1 MASASGTIAGV
12 PSLAAAL
19 GRALKA
25 DGVAFWAAAEGG
37 SMRLAWASGFAAP
50 QDTPAEDWKKTLQT
64 SVMRCATGRNALRVT
79 SKNGNAPRELIF
91 VPVVEGNSLLGV
103 GGFSGGADLV
113 EACGSH
119 REILLE
125 SLPVLAKAI
134 RSPDG
139 DSRPDLSALAL
150 GLVGS
155 RGKMDAA
162 RAAADALQAALGAKR
177 VTLLERARGKW
188 RVLGCS
194 GVRAVDARSAATR
207 KIVAAF
213 EKAVAGEKV
222 ADVHGAPLARWHNDS
237 SARHIGLLAEGR
249 WGSAQ
254 DAIMQ
259 TAAPLVAHALHARR
273 TVWQRLWPEPEDDSP
288 AARRKARL
296 ARTVT
301 SAVAVAAGIFLLW
314 PFPQTFKGQCELVP
328 SQRSAAVAE
337 IGGRIDEVLVSE
349 GDKVTAGQPVARI
362 DAGEIRAQLEAAR
375 QTEAKAGAEAR
386 EQQQRD
392 EIGAFRQAQL
402 EQRRAA
408 EEARKLALDLEQ
420 CTVRAPIDGIV
431 LTKDLALR
439 RGEVAQPGMVI
450 CEIAAL
456 SGWDLRIKLDESD
469 TGSLQRALERA
480 GSLPVRYVLQARSD
494 VALEGEVDS
503 TRQISQ
509 MVYPEE
515 KGSFI
520 FVTLGGIELPDALR
534 ADVRPGFSGI
544 AKIQGP
550 RRPLLFSALSRLW
563 HEARMHLFL

>member
-1 MASASGTIAGV
+1 MASASGTTAGV
-12 PSLAAAL
+12 PPLAAAL
-19 GRALKA
+19 GRALRA
-25 DGVAFWAAAEGG
+25 DGVAFWAASEGG

-50 QDTPAEDWKKTLQT
+50 QDTPAADWKKTLQT

-79 SKNGNAPRELIF
+79 PKNGNVPRELIF
-91 VPVVEGNSLLGV
+91 VPVVAGNSLLGV

-119 REILLE
+119 RDILLE

-134 RSPDG
+134 RSQG
-139 DSRPDLSALAL
+139 RSGEPDLSALAL

-155 RGKMDAA
+155 RGKADAG

-177 VTLLERARGKW
+177 VSLLERARGKW

-194 GVRAVDARSAATR
+194 GVRSVDARSAAT
-207 KIVAAF
+207 KDIVAAF
-213 EKAVAGEKV
+213 EKALAGEEV
-222 ADVHGAPLARWHNDS
+222 ADVHGAALARWHDDS
-237 SARHIGLLAEGR
+237 SARHVGLLAEGR
-249 WGSAQ
+249 WGSVQ
-254 DAIMQ
+254 DAVMQ

-273 TVWQRLWPEPEDDSP
+273 TVWQKLWPEAEDDSP

-301 SAVAVAAGIFLLW
+301 AVVAGVAGLFLLW

-328 SQRSAAVAE
+328 SQRGAAVAE

-349 GDKVTAGQPVARI
+349 GDTVVAGQPVARI

-402 EQRRAA
+402 EQRRSA
-408 EEARKLALDLEQ
+408 EEARKLTLDLEQ
-420 CTVRAPIDGIV
+420 CTVRSPIDGIV
-431 LTKDLALR
+431 LSKDLALR
-439 RGEVAQPGMVI
+439 RGEVTQPGVVI

-456 SGWDLRIKLDESD
+456 SGWDLRIKLDERD
-469 TGSLQRALERA
+469 AGALERA
-480 GSLPVRYVLQARSD
+480 LARAGSLRVRYVLQARSD
-494 VALEGEVDS
+494 IALEGTIDS
-503 TRQISQ
+503 PRQISQ

-520 FVTLGGIELPDALR
+520 YATLRGIELPEALR

-550 RRPLLFSALSRLW
+550 RRPLIFSALSRLW
-563 HEARMHLFL
+563 HEARLHLFL

>member
-1 MASASGTIAGV
+1 
-12 PSLAAAL
+12 
-19 GRALKA
+19 
-25 DGVAFWAAAEGG
+25 
-37 SMRLAWASGFAAP
+37 
-50 QDTPAEDWKKTLQT
+50 
-64 SVMRCATGRNALRVT
+64 
-79 SKNGNAPRELIF
+79 
-91 VPVVEGNSLLGV
+91 
-103 GGFSGGADLV
+103 
-113 EACGSH
+113 
-119 REILLE
+119 LLE

-134 RSPDG
+134 RSQG
-139 DSRPDLSALAL
+139 RSGEPDLSALAL

-155 RGKMDAA
+155 RGKADAG

-177 VTLLERARGKW
+177 VSLLERARGKW

-194 GVRAVDARSAATR
+194 GVRSVDARSAAT
-207 KIVAAF
+207 KDIVAAF
-213 EKAVAGEKV
+213 EKALAGEEV
-222 ADVHGAPLARWHNDS
+222 ADVHGAALARWHDDS
-237 SARHIGLLAEGR
+237 SARHVGLLAEGR
-249 WGSAQ
+249 WGSVQ
-254 DAIMQ
+254 DAVMQ

-273 TVWQRLWPEPEDDSP
+273 TVWQKLWPEAEDDSP

-301 SAVAVAAGIFLLW
+301 AVVAGVAGLFLLW

-328 SQRSAAVAE
+328 SQRGAAVAE

-349 GDKVTAGQPVARI
+349 GDTVVAGQPVARI

-402 EQRRAA
+402 EQRRSA
-408 EEARKLALDLEQ
+408 EEARKLSLDLEQ
-420 CTVRAPIDGIV
+420 CTVRSPIDGIV
-431 LTKDLALR
+431 LSKDLALR
-439 RGEVAQPGMVI
+439 RGEVTQPGVVI

-456 SGWDLRIKLDESD
+456 SGWDLRIKLDERD
-469 TGSLQRALERA
+469 AGALERA
-480 GSLPVRYVLQARSD
+480 LARAGSLRVRYVLQARSD
-494 VALEGEVDS
+494 IALEGTIDS
-503 TRQISQ
+503 PRQISQ

-520 FVTLGGIELPDALR
+520 YATLRGIELPEALR

-550 RRPLLFSALSRLW
+550 RRPLIFSALSRLW
-563 HEARMHLFL
+563 HEARLHLFL

>member
-1 MASASGTIAGV
+1 
-12 PSLAAAL
+12 
-19 GRALKA
+19 
-25 DGVAFWAAAEGG
+25 
-37 SMRLAWASGFAAP
+37 MRLAWASGFAAP

-79 SKNGNAPRELIF
+79 PKNGNVPRELIF
-91 VPVVEGNSLLGV
+91 VPVVEGSSLLGV

-134 RSPDG
+134 RSQG
-139 DSRPDLSALAL
+139 RSGEPDLSALAL

-155 RGKMDAA
+155 RGKADAG

-177 VTLLERARGKW
+177 VSLLERARGKW

-194 GVRAVDARSAATR
+194 GVRSVDARSAAT
-207 KIVAAF
+207 KDIVSVF

-222 ADVHGAPLARWHNDS
+222 ADAYGAPLARWHDDT
-237 SARHIGLLAEGR
+237 SARHVGLLAEGR

-254 DAIMQ
+254 DAVMQ

-273 TVWQRLWPEPEDDSP
+273 TVWQKLWPEAEDDSP

-301 SAVAVAAGIFLLW
+301 AVVAGAAGLFLLW

-328 SQRSAAVAE
+328 SQRGAAVAE

-349 GDKVTAGQPVARI
+349 GDTVAAGQPVARI

-386 EQQQRD
+386 EQQQLD

-402 EQRRAA
+402 EQRRSA

-420 CTVRAPIDGIV
+420 CTVRSPIDGIV
-431 LTKDLALR
+431 LSKDLALR
-439 RGEVAQPGMVI
+439 RGEVTQPGVVI

-456 SGWDLRIKLDESD
+456 SGWDLRIKLDERD
-469 TGSLQRALERA
+469 AGALERALERA
-480 GSLPVRYVLQARSD
+480 GSLRVRYVLQARSD
-494 VALEGEVDS
+494 IALEGTIDS
-503 TRQISQ
+503 PRQISQ

-515 KGSFI
+515 TGSFI
-520 FVTLGGIELPDALR
+520 YATLRGIELPEALR

-544 AKIQGP
+544 AKIQGQ
-550 RRPLLFSALSRLW
+550 RRPLIFSALSRLW
-563 HEARMHLFL
+563 HEARLHLFL

>member
-1 MASASGTIAGV
+1 
-12 PSLAAAL
+12 
-19 GRALKA
+19 
-25 DGVAFWAAAEGG
+25 
-37 SMRLAWASGFAAP
+37 
-50 QDTPAEDWKKTLQT
+50 
-64 SVMRCATGRNALRVT
+64 MRCATGRNALRVT

-207 KIVAAF
+207 KIVVAF
-213 EKAVAGEKV
+213 EKAVSGEKIS
-222 ADVHGAPLARWHNDS
+222 DIHGAPLARWHNDS

-273 TVWQRLWPEPEDDSP
+273 TIWQKLWPEAEDDSP

-328 SQRSAAVAE
+328 SQRGAAVAE

-469 TGSLQRALERA
+469 TGSLQRALERE

-494 VALEGEVDS
+494 VALEGKVYS

>member
-37 SMRLAWASGFAAP
+37 AMRLAWASGFAAP
-50 QDTPAEDWKKTLQT
+50 QDTAAEDWKKTLQT

-91 VPVVEGNSLLGV
+91 VPVVEGNSLFGV

-119 REILLE
+119 RDILLE
-125 SLPVLAKAI
+125 SLPVLAKAMHASG
-134 RSPDG
+134 RDAQ
-139 DSRPDLSALAL
+139 PDLSSLAL
-150 GLVGS
+150 GLVAA
-155 RGKMDAA
+155 RGKTDAA
-162 RAAADALQAALGAKR
+162 RIAADALQAALGAKR
-177 VTLLERARGKW
+177 VSLLEKLRGKW
-188 RVLGCS
+188 CLLGCS
-194 GVRAVDARSAATR
+194 GVRAVDARSAAA
-207 KIVAAF
+207 KEIVANF
-213 EKAVAGEKV
+213 EKAS
-222 ADVHGAPLARWHNDS
+222 ADVKIEGLHAATMARWHDDH
-237 SARHIGLLAEGR
+237 SARHVGLLAEGS
-249 WGSAQ
+249 WGTTQ
-254 DAIMQ
+254 DSVMRP
-259 TAAPLVAHALHARR
+259 AAPLVAHALHARR
-273 TVWQRLWPEPEDDSP
+273 TALQKLWPEPKDDSP
-288 AARRKARL
+288 AARRNARL
-296 ARTVT
+296 AKTVT
-301 SAVAVAAGIFLLW
+301 AALVGTGILLLFW

-328 SQRSAAVAE
+328 SQRGAAVAE
-337 IGGRIDEVLVSE
+337 IGGRIDEILVSE
-349 GDKVTAGQPVARI
+349 GDTVAANQAVARI

-392 EIGAFRQAQL
+392 EIGSFRQAQL

-408 EEARKLALDLEQ
+408 EDARKLALDLEQ
-420 CTVRAPIDGIV
+420 CTVRAPIDGVV

-439 RGEVAQPGMVI
+439 RGEVAQLGMVV

-469 TGSLQRALERA
+469 AGSLERA
-480 GSLPVRYVLQARSD
+480 LAQSGSLRVRYVLQARSD
-494 VALEGEVDS
+494 IALEGTVDS
-503 TRQISQ
+503 PRQISQ

-520 FVTLGGIELPDALR
+520 YVTLRGIELPEALR
-534 ADVRPGFSGI
+534 ADLRPGFSGI

-550 RRPLLFSALSRLW
+550 RRPLLFSTLSRLW
-563 HEARMHLFL
+563 HEARLRLFL

>member
-1 MASASGTIAGV
+1 
-12 PSLAAAL
+12 
-19 GRALKA
+19 
-25 DGVAFWAAAEGG
+25 
-37 SMRLAWASGFAAP
+37 MRLAWASGFAAP

-79 SKNGNAPRELIF
+79 SKNVTTPRELVF

-103 GGFSGGADLV
+103 GAFSGGSELV

-119 REILLE
+119 RDILLE

-134 RSPDG
+134 RLPAGDG
-139 DSRPDLSALAL
+139 QPDLSALAL

-155 RGKMDAA
+155 RGKTDAA

-177 VTLLERARGKW
+177 VSLVERVRGKW

-207 KIVAAF
+207 EIVVAF
-213 EKAVAGEKV
+213 EKAAFGEKAV
-222 ADVHGAPLARWHNDS
+222 DLHGAPLARWHDDP
-237 SARHIGLLAEGR
+237 SARHVGLLAEGR

-254 DAIMQ
+254 DAVMR
-259 TAAPLVAHALHARR
+259 TAAPLVARALHARR
-273 TVWQRLWPEPEDDSP
+273 TALQKLWPEPEDDSP
-288 AARRKARL
+288 SARRKAQLGRM
-296 ARTVT
+296 VT
-301 SAVAVAAGIFLLW
+301 AAVAGAAGLFLLW

-328 SQRSAAVAE
+328 SQRGAVVAE

-349 GDKVTAGQPVARI
+349 GDKVVAGQPVALI

-375 QTEAKAGAEAR
+375 QTEAKAAAEGR

-392 EIGAFRQAQL
+392 EMGAFRQAQL

-408 EEARKLALDLEQ
+408 EEGGKLGLDLDQ
-420 CTVRAPIDGIV
+420 CTVRSPIDGIV

-494 VALEGEVDS
+494 VALEGRVDS
-503 TRQISQ
+503 PRQISQ

-520 FVTLGGIELPDALR
+520 FVTLRGIVLPDVLR
-534 ADVRPGFSGI
+534 ADVRPGFSGM

>member
-139 DSRPDLSALAL
+139 DSQPDLSALAL

-177 VTLLERARGKW
+177 VTLLERALGKW

-207 KIVAAF
+207 KIVVAF
-213 EKAVAGEKV
+213 EKAVSGEKI
-222 ADVHGAPLARWHNDS
+222 ADIHGAPLARWHNDS

-362 DAGEIRAQLEAAR
+362 DAGEIRAQFEAAR

-420 CTVRAPIDGIV
+420 CTVRSPIDGIV

-494 VALEGEVDS
+494 VALEGKVDS

-520 FVTLGGIELPDALR
+520 FVTLGGIELPDTLR

>member
-1 MASASGTIAGV
+1 MASASGTIASV
-12 PSLAAAL
+12 PPLAAAL

-25 DGVAFWAAAEGG
+25 DGVAFWAASDRG
-37 SMRLAWASGFAAP
+37 SMWLAWASGFSAP
-50 QDTPAEDWKKTLQT
+50 QGVSAQDWKKTLQT

-79 SKNGNAPRELIF
+79 PKNGTIPRELVF
-91 VPVVEGNSLLGV
+91 VPVLEGGSLLGV
-103 GGFSGGADLV
+103 GGFSGGAELV

-134 RSPDG
+134 RSPAGDG
-139 DSRPDLSALAL
+139 QPDLSVLAL

-155 RGKMDAA
+155 RGKTDAA

-177 VTLLERARGKW
+177 VSLLERVRGKW
-188 RVLGCS
+188 RLLGCS
-194 GVRAVDARSAATR
+194 GVRAIDARGAAT
-207 KIVAAF
+207 KEIIAAF
-213 EKAVAGEKV
+213 EKAASGENIV
-222 ADVHGAPLARWHNDS
+222 GTLGNPLARWHDDY
-237 SARHIGLLAEGR
+237 SARHVGLLAEGP

-254 DAIMQ
+254 ESTMR

-273 TVWQRLWPEPEDDSP
+273 TTWQRLWPEAEDDSP

-296 ARTVT
+296 ARTV
-301 SAVAVAAGIFLLW
+301 SAAVAGAAGIFLLW

-328 SQRSAAVAE
+328 SQRGAAVAE

-375 QTEAKAGAEAR
+375 QTEAKAAAEAR
-386 EQQQRD
+386 DQQQRD

-402 EQRRAA
+402 EQKRAA

-439 RGEVAQPGMVI
+439 RGEVAQPGTVI

-469 TGSLQRALERA
+469 TGSLQRALQRA
-480 GSLPVRYVLQARSD
+480 DSLPVRYVLQARSD
-494 VALEGEVDS
+494 VALEGTIDS
-503 TRQISQ
+503 PRQISQ

-520 FVTLGGIELPDALR
+520 YVTLRGIGLPEVLR
-534 ADVRPGFSGI
+534 ADVRPGFSGM

-550 RRPLLFSALSRLW
+550 RRPLLLSVVSRLW
-563 HEARMHLFL
+563 HEARLHLFL

>member
-1 MASASGTIAGV
+1 
-12 PSLAAAL
+12 
-19 GRALKA
+19 
-25 DGVAFWAAAEGG
+25 
-37 SMRLAWASGFAAP
+37 MRLAWASGFAAP

-103 GGFSGGADLV
+103 GGFSGGVDLV

-134 RSPDG
+134 RSQG
-139 DSRPDLSALAL
+139 RSGEPDLSALAL

-155 RGKMDAA
+155 RGKADAG
-162 RAAADALQAALGAKR
+162 RAAADALQAALGVKR
-177 VTLLERARGKW
+177 VSLLERARGKW

-194 GVRAVDARSAATR
+194 GVRSVDARSAAT
-207 KIVAAF
+207 KEIVAAF
-213 EKAVAGEKV
+213 EKALAGEKV
-222 ADVHGAPLARWHNDS
+222 TDVHGAPLARWHDDS
-237 SARHIGLLAEGR
+237 SARHVGLLAEGR

-254 DAIMQ
+254 DGVMQ

-273 TVWQRLWPEPEDDSP
+273 TIWQKLWPEAEDDSP

-301 SAVAVAAGIFLLW
+301 AVVAGVAGLSLLW

-328 SQRSAAVAE
+328 SQRGTAVAE

-349 GDKVTAGQPVARI
+349 GDTVAAGQPVARI

-375 QTEAKAGAEAR
+375 QIEAKAGAEAR

-402 EQRRAA
+402 EQKRAA
-408 EEARKLALDLEQ
+408 EEARKLSLDLEQ
-420 CTVRAPIDGIV
+420 CTVRAPINGIV

-469 TGSLQRALERA
+469 VGYLQRALERA

-494 VALEGEVDS
+494 VALEGTIDS
-503 TRQISQ
+503 PRQISQ

-520 FVTLGGIELPDALR
+520 YATLRGIRLPEVLR
-534 ADVRPGFSGI
+534 ADVRPGFSGM

-550 RRPLLFSALSRLW
+550 RCPLLLSVLSRLW
-563 HEARMHLFL
+563 HEARLHLFL

>member
-19 GRALKA
+19 GRALTA

-207 KIVAAF
+207 KIVVAF
-213 EKAVAGEKV
+213 EKAVSGEKIS
-222 ADVHGAPLARWHNDS
+222 DIHGAPLARWHNDS

-273 TVWQRLWPEPEDDSP
+273 TIWQKLWPEAEDDSP

-328 SQRSAAVAE
+328 SQRGAAVAE

-469 TGSLQRALERA
+469 TGSLQRALERE

-494 VALEGEVDS
+494 VALEGKVYS

-520 FVTLGGIELPDALR
+520 FVTLGGIELPDVLR
-534 ADVRPGFSGI
+534 ADVRPGFSGM

>member
-1 MASASGTIAGV
+1 MASASGIIAGV

-194 GVRAVDARSAATR
+194 GVRSVDARSAAT
-207 KIVAAF
+207 KDIVAAF
-213 EKAVAGEKV
+213 EKAVTGEKV
-222 ADVHGAPLARWHNDS
+222 VDVHGAPLARWHNDS

-314 PFPQTFKGQCELVP
+314 PFPQTFKGQCEMVP

-469 TGSLQRALERA
+469 TGSLQRALERE

-494 VALEGEVDS
+494 VALEGKVDS

>member
-1 MASASGTIAGV
+1 
-12 PSLAAAL
+12 
-19 GRALKA
+19 
-25 DGVAFWAAAEGG
+25 
-37 SMRLAWASGFAAP
+37 MRLAWASGFAAP
-50 QDTPAEDWKKTLQT
+50 RDTASEDWKKTLQT
-64 SVMRCATGRNALRVT
+64 SVARCMTGRKALRVT
-79 SKNGNAPRELIF
+79 AKNGSAPQELVF

-113 EACGSH
+113 QACGSH
-119 REILLE
+119 RDILLE

-134 RSPDG
+134 RSHGSDG
-139 DSRPDLSALAL
+139 EPDLSALAL

-155 RGKMDAA
+155 RGKTEAA
-162 RAAADALQAALGAKR
+162 RSAADALQTALRAKR
-177 VTLLERARGKW
+177 VSLLERARGKW

-194 GVRAVDARSAATR
+194 GVRSVDARSAAT
-207 KIVAAF
+207 KEIVAAF
-213 EKAVAGEKV
+213 EKASSGEKV
-222 ADVHGAPLARWHNDS
+222 ADLHGAPLARWHDDS
-237 SARHIGLLAEGR
+237 SARHVGLLAEVS

-254 DAIMQ
+254 DAVMQ

-288 AARRKARL
+288 AARRKARI

-301 SAVAVAAGIFLLW
+301 AAVAGAAGLFLLW

-328 SQRSAAVAE
+328 SQRGAAVAE

-349 GDKVTAGQPVARI
+349 GDKVAAGQPVARI

-386 EQQQRD
+386 EQQQLD

-402 EQRRAA
+402 EQRRSA

-469 TGSLQRALERA
+469 TGSLQRALQGA
-480 GSLPVRYVLQARSD
+480 GSLPVRYVLQARAD
-494 VALEGEVDS
+494 VALEGTVDS
-503 TRQISQ
+503 SRQVSQ

-520 FVTLGGIELPDALR
+520 YVTLRGIELPDVLR
-534 ADVRPGFSGI
+534 SDLRPGFSGM

-550 RRPLLFSALSRLW
+550 RRPLIFSALSRLW
-563 HEARMHLFL
+563 QQARMHLFL

>member
-19 GRALKA
+19 GRALTA

-207 KIVAAF
+207 KIVVAF
-213 EKAVAGEKV
+213 EKAVSGEKIS
-222 ADVHGAPLARWHNDS
+222 DIHGAPLARWHNDS

-273 TVWQRLWPEPEDDSP
+273 TIWQKLWPEAEDDSP

-328 SQRSAAVAE
+328 SQRGAAVAE

-469 TGSLQRALERA
+469 TGSLQRALERE

-494 VALEGEVDS
+494 VALEGKVYS

>member
-1 MASASGTIAGV
+1 MASVPGTVASV
-12 PSLAAAL
+12 PPLAAAL

-25 DGVAFWAAAEGG
+25 DGVAFWVAAEGG

-64 SVMRCATGRNALRVT
+64 SVMRCATRRNALRVAT
-79 SKNGNAPRELIF
+79 KNGTIPRELVF
-91 VPVVEGNSLLGV
+91 VPVLEGGSLLGV
-103 GGFSGGADLV
+103 GGFSGGAELV

-134 RSPDG
+134 RSPVGDG
-139 DSRPDLSALAL
+139 QPDLSSLAL

-155 RGKMDAA
+155 RGKTDAA
-162 RAAADALQAALGAKR
+162 CAAADALQAALGAKR
-177 VTLLERARGKW
+177 VSLLERVRGKW
-188 RVLGCS
+188 RLLGCS
-194 GVRAVDARSAATR
+194 GVRAIDARSAAT
-207 KIVAAF
+207 KDIVASF
-213 EKAVAGEKV
+213 EKAASGESIAG
-222 ADVHGAPLARWHNDS
+222 AFGSPLARWHDDS
-237 SARHIGLLAEGR
+237 SARHVGLLVEGA
-249 WGSAQ
+249 WGPAQ
-254 DAIMQ
+254 ETAMR

-273 TVWQRLWPEPEDDSP
+273 TIRQRLWPEAEDDSP

-301 SAVAVAAGIFLLW
+301 ATVVVAAGVFLLW

-328 SQRSAAVAE
+328 SQRGAAVAE

-349 GDKVTAGQPVARI
+349 GDKVVAGQPVARI

-375 QTEAKAGAEAR
+375 QTEAKAAAEAR

-402 EQRRAA
+402 EQKRAA

-420 CTVRAPIDGIV
+420 CTVRSPIDGIV

-469 TGSLQRALERA
+469 TGSLQRALQRA

-494 VALEGEVDS
+494 VALEGTVDS
-503 TRQISQ
+503 PRQISQ

-520 FVTLGGIELPDALR
+520 YVTLQGIELPDVLR
-534 ADVRPGFSGI
+534 ADVRPGFSGM

>member
-1 MASASGTIAGV
+1 MAPASQTIADV
-12 PSLAAAL
+12 PPLAVAL

-25 DGVAFWAAAEGG
+25 DGVAFWAASNVGA
-37 SMRLAWASGFAAP
+37 MRLAWASGFAAP
-50 QDTPAEDWKKTLQT
+50 PGMSTEDWKKTLQT

-79 SKNGNAPRELIF
+79 PKDGTIPRELIF
-91 VPVVEGNSLLGV
+91 VPVLEAGALLGV
-103 GGFSGGADLV
+103 GGFSGGAELV

-134 RSPDG
+134 RSPAGDG
-139 DSRPDLSALAL
+139 QPDLSSLAL

-155 RGKMDAA
+155 RGKTDAA
-162 RAAADALQAALGAKR
+162 RAAADALQAALGARR
-177 VTLLERARGKW
+177 VSLLERIRGKW
-188 RVLGCS
+188 RLVGCS
-194 GVRAVDARSAATR
+194 GVRAIDARSAAT
-207 KIVAAF
+207 KDIVASF
-213 EKAVAGEKV
+213 EKAASGESMAG
-222 ADVHGAPLARWHNDS
+222 AFGSPLARWHDDS
-237 SARHIGLLAEGR
+237 SARHVGLLAEGP
-249 WGSAQ
+249 WGPAQ
-254 DAIMQ
+254 ETAMR

-273 TVWQRLWPEPEDDSP
+273 TIRQRLWPEAEDDSP

-301 SAVAVAAGIFLLW
+301 ATVVVAAGVFLLW

-328 SQRSAAVAE
+328 SQRGAAVAE

-349 GDKVTAGQPVARI
+349 GDKVAAGQPVARI

-375 QTEAKAGAEAR
+375 QTEAKAAAEAR

-402 EQRRAA
+402 EQKRAA

-420 CTVRAPIDGIV
+420 CTVRSPIDGIV

-439 RGEVAQPGMVI
+439 RGEVAQPGVVI

-469 TGSLQRALERA
+469 TGSLQRALQRA

-494 VALEGEVDS
+494 VALEGTVDS
-503 TRQISQ
+503 PRQISQ

-520 FVTLGGIELPDALR
+520 YVTLRGIELPEILR
-534 ADVRPGFSGI
+534 ADVRPGFSGM

-550 RRPLLFSALSRLW
+550 RRPLLFSALSRFW
-563 HEARMHLFL
+563 NEARMHIFL

>member
-25 DGVAFWAAAEGG
+25 DGIAFWAAAEGG

-79 SKNGNAPRELIF
+79 SKNGNAPRELVF

-103 GGFSGGADLV
+103 GAFSGGSELV

-119 REILLE
+119 RDILLE

-134 RSPDG
+134 RLPAGDG
-139 DSRPDLSALAL
+139 QPYLSALAL

-155 RGKMDAA
+155 RGKTDAA

-177 VTLLERARGKW
+177 VSLVERVRGKW

-207 KIVAAF
+207 EIVVAF
-213 EKAVAGEKV
+213 EKAVSGEKI
-222 ADVHGAPLARWHNDS
+222 ADIIGAPLARWHDDS
-237 SARHIGLLAEGR
+237 SARHVGLLAEGR

-259 TAAPLVAHALHARR
+259 TSAPLVAHALHARR
-273 TVWQRLWPEPEDDSP
+273 TVWQKLWPELVDDSP
-288 AARRKARL
+288 GAHRKAQL
-296 ARTVT
+296 GRTLT
-301 SAVAVAAGIFLLW
+301 AAVVGAAGLFLLW

-328 SQRSAAVAE
+328 SQRGAVVAE

-349 GDKVTAGQPVARI
+349 GDKVAAGQPVALI

-375 QTEAKAGAEAR
+375 QTEAKAAAEAR

-402 EQRRAA
+402 EQKRAA
-408 EEARKLALDLEQ
+408 EEARKLDLDLDQ
-420 CTVRAPIDGIV
+420 CTVRSPIDGIV

-469 TGSLQRALERA
+469 TGSLQRALKRA

-494 VALEGEVDS
+494 VALEGKVDS

-520 FVTLGGIELPDALR
+520 FVTLGGIELPEVLR
-534 ADVRPGFSGI
+534 ADVRPGFSGM

>member
-1 MASASGTIAGV
+1 MASVPGTVANV
-12 PSLAAAL
+12 PPLAAAL

-25 DGVAFWAAAEGG
+25 DGVAFWAASEGG
-37 SMRLAWASGFAAP
+37 SMRLAWASGFAVP

-79 SKNGNAPRELIF
+79 PKNGNAPRELIF

-119 REILLE
+119 RDILLE

-134 RSPDG
+134 RSQGRSDE
-139 DSRPDLSALAL
+139 PDLSALAL

-155 RGKMDAA
+155 RGKADAG
-162 RAAADALQAALGAKR
+162 RAAADALQAALGVKR
-177 VTLLERARGKW
+177 VSLLECTRGKW

-194 GVRAVDARSAATR
+194 GVRSVDARSAAT
-207 KIVAAF
+207 KDIVAAF
-213 EKAVAGEKV
+213 EKAASGEKI
-222 ADVHGAPLARWHNDS
+222 ADVHGALLARWHDDS
-237 SARHIGLLAEGR
+237 SARHVGLLAEGR

-254 DAIMQ
+254 DAVMQ
-259 TAAPLVAHALHARR
+259 TAAALVAHALHARR
-273 TVWQRLWPEPEDDSP
+273 TAWQKLWPEAEDDSP

-296 ARTVT
+296 ARIVT
-301 SAVAVAAGIFLLW
+301 AVVAGAAGIFLLW

-328 SQRSAAVAE
+328 SQRGAAVAE

-349 GDKVTAGQPVARI
+349 GDTVAAGQPVARI
-362 DAGEIRAQLEAAR
+362 DAGEIRTQLEAAR

-386 EQQQRD
+386 EQQQLD

-402 EQRRAA
+402 EQRRSA

-420 CTVRAPIDGIV
+420 CTVRSPLDGIV
-431 LTKDLALR
+431 LSKDLALR
-439 RGEVAQPGMVI
+439 RGEVTQPGVVI

-456 SGWDLRIKLDESD
+456 SGWDLRIKLDERD
-469 TGSLQRALERA
+469 AGALERA
-480 GSLPVRYVLQARSD
+480 LARAGSLRVRYVLQARSD
-494 VALEGEVDS
+494 IALEGTIDS
-503 TRQISQ
+503 PRQISQ

-520 FVTLGGIELPDALR
+520 YATLRGIELPEALR

-550 RRPLLFSALSRLW
+550 RRPLIFSALSRLW
-563 HEARMHLFL
+563 HEARLHLFL

>member
-1 MASASGTIAGV
+1 MASASGTTAGV
-12 PSLAAAL
+12 PSLASAL

-25 DGVAFWAAAEGG
+25 DGVAFWAASEGG

-50 QDTPAEDWKKTLQT
+50 QDTPAEGWKKTLQA

-103 GGFSGGADLV
+103 GAFSGRAELV
-113 EACGSH
+113 EACGSQ

-125 SLPVLAKAI
+125 SLPVLAKAM
-134 RSPDG
+134 RSPAGDG
-139 DSRPDLSALAL
+139 QPDLSALAL

-194 GVRAVDARSAATR
+194 GVRSVDARSAATR
-207 KIVAAF
+207 DIVAAF

-237 SARHIGLLAEGR
+237 SARHVGLLAEGR

-254 DAIMQ
+254 DAVMK

-273 TVWQRLWPEPEDDSP
+273 TVWQRFWPEPEEDSP
-288 AARRKARL
+288 VARRKARL
-296 ARTVT
+296 ARAVT
-301 SAVAVAAGIFLLW
+301 AAVACVAAVFLLW
-314 PFPQTFKGQCELVP
+314 PFPQTFKGPCELVP
-328 SQRSAAVAE
+328 SQRGAAVAE

-349 GDKVTAGQPVARI
+349 GDKVAAGQPVARI

-375 QTEAKAGAEAR
+375 QTEAKAAAEAR
-386 EQQQRD
+386 DQQQRD

-402 EQRRAA
+402 EQKRAA

-439 RGEVAQPGMVI
+439 RGEVAQPGIVI

-469 TGSLQRALERA
+469 TGSLQRAFQRT

-494 VALEGEVDS
+494 VALEGTVDS
-503 TRQISQ
+503 PRQISQ

-520 FVTLGGIELPDALR
+520 YVTLRGIELPEVLR

>member
-1 MASASGTIAGV
+1 MASVPGTVANV
-12 PSLAAAL
+12 PPLAAAL

-25 DGVAFWAAAEGG
+25 DGVAFWAASEGG
-37 SMRLAWASGFAAP
+37 SMRLAWASGFAVP
-50 QDTPAEDWKKTLQT
+50 QDTAAEDWKKTLQT

-79 SKNGNAPRELIF
+79 PKNGNAPRELIF

-119 REILLE
+119 RDILLE

-134 RSPDG
+134 RSQGRSDE
-139 DSRPDLSALAL
+139 PDLSALAL

-155 RGKMDAA
+155 RGKADAG

-177 VTLLERARGKW
+177 VSLLERTRGKW

-194 GVRAVDARSAATR
+194 GVRSVDARSAAT
-207 KIVAAF
+207 KEIVAAF
-213 EKAVAGEKV
+213 EKAASGEKI
-222 ADVHGAPLARWHNDS
+222 ADVHGALLARWHDDS
-237 SARHIGLLAEGR
+237 SARHVGLLAEGR

-254 DAIMQ
+254 DAVMQ
-259 TAAPLVAHALHARR
+259 TAAALVAHALHARR
-273 TVWQRLWPEPEDDSP
+273 TAWQKLWPEAEDDSP

-296 ARTVT
+296 ARIVT
-301 SAVAVAAGIFLLW
+301 AVVAGAAGIFLLW

-328 SQRSAAVAE
+328 SQRGAAVAE

-349 GDKVTAGQPVARI
+349 GDTVAAGQPVARI
-362 DAGEIRAQLEAAR
+362 DAGEIRTQLEAAR

-386 EQQQRD
+386 EQQQLD

-402 EQRRAA
+402 EQRRSA

-420 CTVRAPIDGIV
+420 CTVRSPLDGIV
-431 LTKDLALR
+431 LSKDLALR
-439 RGEVAQPGMVI
+439 RGEVTQPGVVI

-456 SGWDLRIKLDESD
+456 SGWDLRIKLDERD
-469 TGSLQRALERA
+469 AGALERA
-480 GSLPVRYVLQARSD
+480 LARAGSLRVRYVLQARSD
-494 VALEGEVDS
+494 IALEGTIDS
-503 TRQISQ
+503 PRQISQ

-520 FVTLGGIELPDALR
+520 YATLRGIELPEALR

-550 RRPLLFSALSRLW
+550 RRPLIFSALSRLW
-563 HEARMHLFL
+563 HEARLHLFL

>member
-1 MASASGTIAGV
+1 MASVPGTVANV
-12 PSLAAAL
+12 PPLAAAL

-25 DGVAFWAAAEGG
+25 DGVAFWAASEGG
-37 SMRLAWASGFAAP
+37 SMRLAWASGFAVP
-50 QDTPAEDWKKTLQT
+50 QDTAAEDWKKTLQT

-79 SKNGNAPRELIF
+79 PKNGNAPRELIF

-119 REILLE
+119 RDILLE

-134 RSPDG
+134 RSQGRSDE
-139 DSRPDLSALAL
+139 PDLSALAL

-155 RGKMDAA
+155 RGKADAG
-162 RAAADALQAALGAKR
+162 RAAADALQAALGVKR
-177 VTLLERARGKW
+177 VSLLECTRGKW

-194 GVRAVDARSAATR
+194 GVRSVDARSAAT
-207 KIVAAF
+207 KDIVAAF
-213 EKAVAGEKV
+213 EKAASGEKI
-222 ADVHGAPLARWHNDS
+222 ADVHGALLARWHDDS
-237 SARHIGLLAEGR
+237 SARHVGLLAEGR

-254 DAIMQ
+254 DAVMQ
-259 TAAPLVAHALHARR
+259 TAAALVAHALHARR
-273 TVWQRLWPEPEDDSP
+273 TAWQKLWPEAEDDSP

-301 SAVAVAAGIFLLW
+301 AVVAGAAGIFLLW

-328 SQRSAAVAE
+328 SQRGAAVAE

-349 GDKVTAGQPVARI
+349 GDTVAAGQPVARI

-386 EQQQRD
+386 EQQQLD

-402 EQRRAA
+402 EQRRSA

-420 CTVRAPIDGIV
+420 CTVRSPLDGIV
-431 LTKDLALR
+431 LSKDLALR
-439 RGEVAQPGMVI
+439 RGEVTQPGVVI

-456 SGWDLRIKLDESD
+456 SGWDLRIKLDERD
-469 TGSLQRALERA
+469 AGALERA
-480 GSLPVRYVLQARSD
+480 LARAGSLRVRYVLQARSD
-494 VALEGEVDS
+494 IALEGTIDS
-503 TRQISQ
+503 PRQISQ

-520 FVTLGGIELPDALR
+520 YATLRGIELPEALR

-550 RRPLLFSALSRLW
+550 RRPLIFSALSRLW
-563 HEARMHLFL
+563 HEARLHLFL

>member
-1 MASASGTIAGV
+1 MASAPGTIASV
-12 PSLAAAL
+12 PPLAAAL

-79 SKNGNAPRELIF
+79 SKNGNAPRELVF

-103 GGFSGGADLV
+103 GAFSGGSELV

-119 REILLE
+119 RDVLLE

-134 RSPDG
+134 RLPAGDG
-139 DSRPDLSALAL
+139 QPDLSALAL

-155 RGKMDAA
+155 RGKTDAA

-177 VTLLERARGKW
+177 VSLVERVRGKW
-188 RVLGCS
+188 RVLSCS

-207 KIVAAF
+207 EIVEAF
-213 EKAVAGEKV
+213 EKAVSGEKAV
-222 ADVHGAPLARWHNDS
+222 DLHGAPLARWHDDS
-237 SARHIGLLAEGR
+237 SARHVGLLAEGR

-254 DAIMQ
+254 DAVMR
-259 TAAPLVAHALHARR
+259 TAAPLVARALHARR
-273 TVWQRLWPEPEDDSP
+273 TALQKLWPEPEDDSP
-288 AARRKARL
+288 SARRKAQLGRM
-296 ARTVT
+296 VT
-301 SAVAVAAGIFLLW
+301 AAVAGAAGLFLLW

-328 SQRSAAVAE
+328 SQRGAVVAE

-349 GDKVTAGQPVARI
+349 GDKVVAGQPVALI

-375 QTEAKAGAEAR
+375 QTEAKAAAEAR

-402 EQRRAA
+402 EQKRAA
-408 EEARKLALDLEQ
+408 EEARKLDLDLEQ
-420 CTVRAPIDGIV
+420 CTVRSPIDGIV

-494 VALEGEVDS
+494 VALEGRVDS
-503 TRQISQ
+503 PRQISQ

-520 FVTLGGIELPDALR
+520 FVTLRGIVLPDVLR
-534 ADVRPGFSGI
+534 ADVRPGFSGM